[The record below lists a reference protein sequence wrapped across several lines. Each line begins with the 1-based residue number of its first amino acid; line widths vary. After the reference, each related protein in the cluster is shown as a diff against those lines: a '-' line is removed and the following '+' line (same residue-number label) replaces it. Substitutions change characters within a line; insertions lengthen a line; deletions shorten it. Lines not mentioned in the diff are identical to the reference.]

1 MNIQGEQTFPWT
13 VSFSSLNVVFQ
24 NQIPDEAT
32 KKFVSLVRS
41 KKYFDRKNQLE
52 LVVEHII
59 SK

>member
-52 LVVEHII
+52 MVVEPIL